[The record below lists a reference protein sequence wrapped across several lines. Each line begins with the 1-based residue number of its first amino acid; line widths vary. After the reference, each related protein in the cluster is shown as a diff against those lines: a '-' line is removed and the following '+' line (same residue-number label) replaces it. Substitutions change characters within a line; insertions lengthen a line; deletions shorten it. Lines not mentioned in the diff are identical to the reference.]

1 MAVFESFTKKV
12 AETAKAAA
20 KKSSE
25 LVEVTKLNMNVGA
38 EESKIEKTYSEI
50 GKVVYQKF
58 DEGEDVGEAFAELC
72 GKIKSYEENIKEL
85 KQKIL
90 DLKNVKLCSGCG
102 TELAAEVVFC
112 PKCGAKQEVVVHQ
125 AEAASAVKFCPSCG
139 ATVDANSTFCAKCGS
154 KV

>member
-25 LVEVTKLNMNVGA
+25 LVEVTKLNMNIGA
-38 EESKIEKTYSEI
+38 EETKIEKTYSEI
-50 GKVVYQKF
+50 GKIVYQKYA
-58 DEGEDVGEAFAELC
+58 EGEDVGDMFREQCE
-72 GKIKSYEENIKEL
+72 KIKSYEEVIKDL

-90 DLKNVKLCSGCG
+90 DLKNVKLCTGCG
-102 TELAAEVVFC
+102 TELAADVVFC
-112 PKCGAKQEVVVHQ
+112 SKCGSKQEIVVAQ
-125 AEAASAVKFCPSCG
+125 SEAAPAAKFCPSCG
-139 ATVDANSTFCAKCGS
+139 SSVDNNSAFCAKCGS